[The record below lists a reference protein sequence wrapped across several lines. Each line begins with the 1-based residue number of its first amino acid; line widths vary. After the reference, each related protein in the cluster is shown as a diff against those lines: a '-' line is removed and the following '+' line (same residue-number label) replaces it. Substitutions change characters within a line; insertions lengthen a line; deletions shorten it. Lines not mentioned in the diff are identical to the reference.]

1 MLGASVLILD
11 DEPGMRSF
19 LQRGLARHFALV
31 EVAADTATAQELI
44 RRCHF
49 DLLIADI
56 RLPGRTGISEA
67 LRDKVFTPFF
77 TTKDVGAGTG
87 LGLSISYGLIRRYG
101 GNITLESESGQGTE
115 LCVWLLRESVI
126 SDDDTALAE
135 QLRLAGFR
143 GDVT

>member
-1 MLGASVLILD
+1 MGSDSSQAGRASGSTSTGKIGDKDLAASVLILD

-19 LQRGLARHFALV
+19 LQRGLARLFALV

-67 LRDKVFTPFF
+67 LHDKVSRPSLAPRMWEPGP
-77 TTKDVGAGTG
+77 VLGSPSATG
-87 LGLSISYGLIRRYG
+87 LSVVMVAISPWNPSRVRELSYAFGS
-101 GNITLESESGQGTE
+101 
-115 LCVWLLRESVI
+115 
-126 SDDDTALAE
+126 
-135 QLRLAGFR
+135 
-143 GDVT
+143 